1 MWYDCYI
8 LTPNYPNV
16 GLKMNHEISG
26 KQAALKALKRR
37 LVMKAGELTVYVPN
51 RNQLRRLAQAGELVD
66 IGAGYY
72 AHPSVDPF
80 VGAVLATAK
89 AFPDAVISNVTAL
102 VIHGLSDERIDR
114 IDVDVPRRRSIRNKL
129 VRAHRVSSRHLIGAV
144 SQKFQGHRIR
154 IYSRERALCE
164 AYLIDPG
171 GAIFF
176 KALKRYVRSGEV
188 NPDPVATFDEL
199 LGTAALTALS
209 QELADG

>member
-1 MWYDCYI
+1 MKD
-8 LTPNYPNV
+8 
-16 GLKMNHEISG
+16 EIYG
-26 KQAALKALKRR
+26 KQAALKVLKRS
-37 LVMKAGELTVYVPN
+37 LIMKAGELSAYIAN
-51 RNQLRRLAQAGELVD
+51 RTQLRRLAQSGDIIE

-80 VGAVLATAK
+80 VGAVLATTK
-89 AFPDAVISNVTAL
+89 AFPDAIISNVTAL

-114 IDVDVPRRRSIRNKL
+114 IDVDVPRGRSIRNKL
-129 VRAHRVSSRHLIGAV
+129 VRAHRVPARHLIGAV
-144 SQKFQGHRIR
+144 SHKFHGQRIQ

-164 AYLIDPG
+164 AYSIDPG

-176 KALKRYVRSGEV
+176 KALKRYVRAGEV
-188 NPDPVATFDEL
+188 NPDPLAAFDEV